1 MTAAILIVHIVIAAA
16 LIFVIVVMQ
25 RSEGGGLGIG
35 GGGGGGGMGNF
46 MTGRSTANFF
56 TRTTAVLAALF
67 MTSSLV
73 LTIMENR
80 GASPDA
86 TLVDQLRDAGTP
98 GAGSGEGAAPSPEG
112 ATPGPALPKVE

>member
-1 MTAAILIVHIVIAAA
+1 MTAAFLIVHIVIAAA

-56 TRTTAVLAALF
+56 TRTTAILAGLF
-67 MTSSLV
+67 MISSML
-73 LTIMENR
+73 LTILENQ
-80 GASPDA
+80 GAAPDA
-86 TLVDQLRDAGTP
+86 TLVDQLREAGTP
-98 GAGSGEGAAPSPEG
+98 GTAGEGAAPAPEG
-112 ATPGPALPKVE
+112 ATPGPSAPKVE

>member
-1 MTAAILIVHIVIAAA
+1 MTAAFLIVHIVIAAS

-25 RSEGGGLGIG
+25 RSEGGGLGI

-56 TRTTAVLAALF
+56 TRTTAILAGLF
-67 MTSSLV
+67 MISSML
-73 LTIMENR
+73 LTILENQ

-86 TLVDQLRDAGTP
+86 TLVDQLREAGTP
-98 GAGSGEGAAPSPEG
+98 GTAGEGAAPAPEG
-112 ATPGPALPKVE
+112 ATPGPAVPKVE

>member
-1 MTAAILIVHIVIAAA
+1 MTAIILIAHIVIAAA

-56 TRTTAVLAALF
+56 TRTTAILAGLF
-67 MTSSLV
+67 MISSFS
-73 LTIMENR
+73 LTILENR
-80 GASPDA
+80 DA
-86 TLVDQLRDAGTP
+86 NPAGETLVDQLRQSGTP
-98 GAGSGEGAAPSPEG
+98 GETPAPAPAPESAPG
-112 ATPGPALPKVE
+112 TPRVE